1 MKTYKWRK
9 NEERKKI
16 RLFVSYYF
24 GESRF
29 NGLLKILLD
38 PIVFSTVENAIGLFL
53 LYLLRTMSDSE
64 YENEIIEPTET
75 KQVAIAVQQ
84 GQRRRIMKGMTYNT
98 DEKHGYIYLV
108 RTREFKSLNRQ
119 VYKVG
124 RTSQCPDTRITRLHK
139 YTKGSEIYLILQCH
153 VNDVSLIEK
162 EILEQF
168 CLKWDPG
175 PDGSEDFIIPTSKE
189 LIEAKQIIFDVIKK
203 YELKHLGAD
212 I

>member
-1 MKTYKWRK
+1 
-9 NEERKKI
+9 
-16 RLFVSYYF
+16 
-24 GESRF
+24 
-29 NGLLKILLD
+29 
-38 PIVFSTVENAIGLFL
+38 
-53 LYLLRTMSDSE
+53 MSDSE
-64 YENEIIEPTET
+64 ATENEINHEET
-75 KQVAIAVQQ
+75 KQVAIAIQQ

-98 DEKHGYIYLV
+98 EEKHGYIYLV
-108 RTREFKSLNRQ
+108 RTREFKSLNRNI
-119 VYKVG
+119 YKVG

-175 PDGSEDFIIPTSKE
+175 PDGSEDFIIPSSQELLDAKE
-189 LIEAKQIIFDVIKK
+189 IIFNIIKK
-203 YELKHLGAD
+203 YEEKH

>member
-1 MKTYKWRK
+1 M
-9 NEERKKI
+9 
-16 RLFVSYYF
+16 
-24 GESRF
+24 
-29 NGLLKILLD
+29 
-38 PIVFSTVENAIGLFL
+38 
-53 LYLLRTMSDSE
+53 SE
-64 YENEIIEPTET
+64 YGPDPSDLSNEENEIEPI
-75 KQVAIAVQQ
+75 KQIAISVQQ
-84 GQRRRIMKGMTYNT
+84 GQRRRIMKGMVYNT

-119 VYKVG
+119 IYKVG

-139 YTKGSEIYLILQCH
+139 YTKGSEIYLILHCH
-153 VNDVSLIEK
+153 VNDVGLIEK

-189 LIEAKQIIFDVIKK
+189 LLEAKQIIFNVIKK
-203 YELKHLGAD
+203 YEENR

>member
-1 MKTYKWRK
+1 MS
-9 NEERKKI
+9 E
-16 RLFVSYYF
+16 F
-24 GESRF
+24 GPVPED
-29 NGLLKILLD
+29 LTD
-38 PIVFSTVENAIGLFL
+38 E
-53 LYLLRTMSDSE
+53 
-64 YENEIIEPTET
+64 ENEIIEPI
-75 KQVAIAVQQ
+75 KQVSIAVQQ
-84 GQRRRIMKGMTYNT
+84 GQRRRVMKGMVYNT

-108 RTREFKSLNRQ
+108 RTREFKSLNRH

-189 LIEAKQIIFDVIKK
+189 LMEAKQIIFDVIKK
-203 YELKHLGAD
+203 YEEKR

>member
-1 MKTYKWRK
+1 M
-9 NEERKKI
+9 
-16 RLFVSYYF
+16 
-24 GESRF
+24 
-29 NGLLKILLD
+29 
-38 PIVFSTVENAIGLFL
+38 
-53 LYLLRTMSDSE
+53 SE
-64 YENEIIEPTET
+64 YGPNPEDLTEKENEIIEPTELIAAT
-75 KQVAIAVQQ
+75 EPVKQISIAVQQ
-84 GQRRRIMKGMTYNT
+84 GQRRRVMKGMTYDT

-119 VYKVG
+119 IYKVG
-124 RTSQCPDTRITRLHK
+124 RTSQCPDTRIGRLHK

-175 PDGSEDFIIPTSKE
+175 PDGSEDFIIPTAKE
-189 LIEAKQIIFDVIKK
+189 LMAAKQIIFDGIKK
-203 YELKHLGAD
+203 YEEKR